1 VSGFVSKASIGATLR
16 AARLRRGWTQAQAG
30 TLVGYSASAISR
42 IERGRAVNVETLR
55 RLADCYGIAPD

>member
-1 VSGFVSKASIGATLR
+1 MSKASIGATLR